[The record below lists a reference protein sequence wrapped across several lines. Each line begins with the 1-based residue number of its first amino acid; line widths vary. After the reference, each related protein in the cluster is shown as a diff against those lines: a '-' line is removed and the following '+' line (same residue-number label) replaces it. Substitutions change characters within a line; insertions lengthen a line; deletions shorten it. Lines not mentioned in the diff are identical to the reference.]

1 MKPLVALL
9 AMSMLVACG
18 SEPPKPDPTVPVRIA
33 VPKGPVGLAPVDDG
47 VWVVSSGDN
56 SITKVSASGRPT
68 EKVDTG
74 PIPLRATADGT
85 DVWVTSFE
93 DGTLTKLGGGSVKVG
108 AGAEGVT
115 SAFGSV
121 WVVAQDR
128 GKLVRVDPS
137 ALQVLAKVRVEKGA
151 RQVVA
156 SDSELFISNYAQGN
170 VIAIDPATNKVR
182 SSKSVCP
189 GPQGMAVQ
197 GNLLWVACTLGDL
210 VVAVDLKRLKIRR
223 SVSTLGSP
231 DAVRATDS
239 AVYVLLQQ
247 GPTLLKID
255 PTTVEV
261 ASKTS
266 LGNRVALADQAN
278 LDLAITG
285 DTAWVT
291 SFLDN
296 FLIKVQLP

>member
-47 VWVVSSGDN
+47 VWV
-56 SITKVSASGRPT
+56 
-68 EKVDTG
+68 DTG

-93 DGTLTKLGGGSVKVG
+93 DGTVTKLGGGSVKVG
-108 AGAEGVT
+108 AGAEGLT

-128 GKLVRVDPS
+128 GKLVRVGPS

-156 SDSELFISNYAQGN
+156 SDSELFVSNYAQGN
-170 VIAIDPATNKVR
+170 VIAIDPATIKVR

-197 GNLLWVACTLGDL
+197 PSRFG
-210 VVAVDLKRLKIRR
+210 R
-223 SVSTLGSP
+223 
-231 DAVRATDS
+231 
-239 AVYVLLQQ
+239 
-247 GPTLLKID
+247 
-255 PTTVEV
+255 
-261 ASKTS
+261 
-266 LGNRVALADQAN
+266 
-278 LDLAITG
+278 
-285 DTAWVT
+285 
-291 SFLDN
+291 
-296 FLIKVQLP
+296 